1 MNQRTMKIFQECAPV
16 FSMLS
21 DGNRQNI
28 LVLLFD
34 NGNHCPVKKIAL
46 KQMHPII
53 SFIEK
58 VVWNKLIKKNVI
70 IKLKIY

>member
-34 NGNHCPVKKIAL
+34 NGNHYPVKKIASYYQFHR
-46 KQMHPII
+46 KGCM
-53 SFIEK
+53 K
-58 VVWNKLIKKNVI
+58 
-70 IKLKIY
+70 